1 MEAKFEVI
9 TWTYFFRRTPQGTE
23 VFISEWGFFIVPAP
37 TSLWFQN
44 KSSVTLFSNHR
55 RLNRFLQ
62 VFFQNISQWIF
73 QKYNTM
79 NSSIRNWLYTYVLSW
94 KINWKRLA
102 HIQSIWREMTVISI
116 DKFSLKDGFWPL
128 ENPLKTCNWHRPD
141 LQKQHN
147 TDFRILNFIKMYPR
161 YTLVLLSSFIQH
173 HDNAKYCDVLNF
185 TIFTIRQFS
194 VIFNQP
200 WILSCTLTTSM

>member
-1 MEAKFEVI
+1 MAQTISMEAKFEVI
-9 TWTYFFRRTPQGTE
+9 SWTYFFRRTPQWTE

-37 TSLWFQN
+37 TSLCFQN
-44 KSSVTLFSNHR
+44 KSSVILFSNAR
-55 RLNRFLQ
+55 KLNGFLQ
-62 VFFQNISQWIF
+62 YLFS
-73 QKYNTM
+73 KYYTM

-94 KINWKRLA
+94 KININWKRLV
-102 HIQSIWREMTVISI
+102 HIQSTEKCIYGGKWRW
-116 DKFSLKDGFWPL
+116 FSLKDGFWPL

-194 VIFNQP
+194 VNFNQP